1 MLVSIYLIFVYFIS
15 FKIFTIFLESKQYFE
30 PAENEN
36 LVMSIFQKK
45 YFYPDYYEGVEKG
58 LMVIYE
64 YFFHTIIGLFEDDL
78 LIR

>member
-1 MLVSIYLIFVYFIS
+1 
-15 FKIFTIFLESKQYFE
+15 
-30 PAENEN
+30 
-36 LVMSIFQKK
+36 MSIFQKK